1 MADVKPRCRLYLQ
14 LPGQPTAKLEA
25 QLTQALAKADVACV
39 LLGDDQGAS
48 DEHHVN
54 RFIDLVQATG
64 AACLIENDVELAERL
79 GADGVHLGADSNA
92 YRSARALLGPE
103 ASIGV
108 GCGLARH
115 EAMQLA
121 ELGAD
126 YVGFG
131 PASPSDIDGIDQCA
145 ELIAWWAEIFVVPC
159 VAFNTDATDAAVKLA
174 ELGADFIA
182 PSRLIWQQDDAV
194 NRIAEIGRA
203 ISGVRRAA

>member
-25 QLTQALAKADVACV
+25 QLIQALAKADVACV
-39 LLGDDQGAS
+39 LLGHDQGAI
-48 DEHHVN
+48 DEDHVN
-54 RFIDLVQATG
+54 RLIDLVQATG

-79 GADGVHLGADSNA
+79 GADGVHLEGHSDA
-92 YRSARALLGPE
+92 YRTARASLGPE

-108 GCGLARH
+108 GCGLTRH
-115 EAMQLA
+115 EAMLLA

-126 YVGFG
+126 YIGFG
-131 PASPSDIDGIDQCA
+131 PASPSDIDGIDLCA

-159 VAFNTDATDAAVKLA
+159 VAFNIDATDAALKLA

-182 PSRLIWQQDDAV
+182 PSRLIWQGDDAV